1 MQKYTKISD
10 SLLHA
15 GLKIFLEANQSI
27 DQVLLSKQLSN
38 LSNEEKH
45 LIASQIKLYPK
56 ALKKLPSFAAA
67 YCFFTD
73 KALEQASSEP
83 LAKYK
88 STKINGGLVL
98 DLSAG
103 LGADDWAFSSSFQEV
118 IGVDS
123 DTELNALVRKNFE
136 LLGITNVKR
145 VDAKAESYIQ
155 QAPKA
160 DWVYLD
166 ADRRSGGGKAVHLF
180 EGSPDVMSLLKQLPA
195 ITNQVLLKLSPLI
208 DITHLIKNLS
218 NISRIEVVS
227 LYNEV
232 KEVLVFIKFGY
243 AGNIEICASDINR
256 KHEVRSFS
264 ATYPMP
270 ASVATSVSGNYFYEP
285 ALSIIKAGL
294 TAPYAVS
301 CNLNPLQV
309 NGNYLIGE
317 KLIPDFI
324 GRVFQVKKLMPFKK
338 ATVKDYL
345 KITGIA
351 KANIARRDFKADVA
365 ELYTLFD
372 LKEGGDD
379 YLFFTTAANQ
389 EKIFVHGIKPC

>member
-1 MQKYTKISD
+1 LQKYTKISD

-15 GLKIFLEANQSI
+15 GLKIFLETHHSI

-38 LSNEEKH
+38 LSYEDKY
-45 LIASQIKLYPK
+45 LLASQIKLYPK
-56 ALKKLPSFAAA
+56 AIKKLPSFAAA
-67 YCFFTD
+67 YCFFTE

-88 STKINGGLVL
+88 STKITGGLVL

-118 IGVDS
+118 IGVDA
-123 DTELNALVRKNFE
+123 DTDLNILVRKNFE
-136 LLGITNVKR
+136 QLGISNIIR

-155 QAPKA
+155 LAPKA

-166 ADRRSGGGKAVHLF
+166 ADRRNGGGQAVHLF

-243 AGNIEICASDINR
+243 EGNIEICASDINR
-256 KHEVRSFS
+256 KHEVRSFA
-264 ATYPMP
+264 ATYPAP
-270 ASVATSVSGNYFYEP
+270 ATVATGVSGNYFYEP

-294 TAPYAVS
+294 SAPYAIS
-301 CNLNPLQV
+301 CNLQV
-309 NGNYLIGE
+309 LKMNGNYLIGE

-338 ATVKDYL
+338 STVKDYL
-345 KITGIA
+345 KSAGIA

-365 ELYTLFD
+365 ELYALFN
-372 LKEGGDD
+372 LKEGGGD
-379 YLFFTTAANQ
+379 YLFFTTTATH

>member
-27 DQVLLSKQLSN
+27 DQLLLSKQFSTLTSDDKS
-38 LSNEEKH
+38 L
-45 LIASQIKLYPK
+45 LASQIKLYPK

-67 YCFFTD
+67 YCFFSE
-73 KALEQASSEP
+73 KALEQASSEA

-88 STKINGGLVL
+88 STKINGNLLL

-103 LGADDWAFSSSFQEV
+103 LGADDWAFSNTFHQV
-118 IGVDS
+118 IGIDP
-123 DTELNALVRKNFE
+123 DTDLNTLVRKNFE

-145 VDAKAESYIQ
+145 MDDTAETFLQ

-180 EGSPDVMSLLKQLPA
+180 EGSPKVMQLLNTLPQV
-195 ITNQVLLKLSPLI
+195 TNQVLLKLSPLV
-208 DITHLIKNLS
+208 DLTHVMKNIS
-218 NISRIEVVS
+218 GISRIEVVS
-227 LYNEV
+227 LFNEV
-232 KEVLVFIKFGY
+232 KEVLVFLKFNY
-243 AGNIEICASDINR
+243 AGEIEICATDINR
-256 KHEVRSFS
+256 QHKAISFAATHPVR
-264 ATYPMP
+264 
-270 ASVATSVSGNYFYEP
+270 ASVATSNCGHYFYEP

-294 TAPYAVS
+294 TAAYAAS
-301 CNLNPLQV
+301 CGLHPLQV
-309 NGNYLIGE
+309 NGNYLISE
-317 KLIPDFI
+317 KLLPEFV
-324 GRVFQVKKLMPFKK
+324 GRIFQIKQMMPFKK
-338 ATVKDYL
+338 AAVKAYL
-345 KITGIA
+345 SSAGIS

-365 ELYTLFD
+365 SLYNTFN

>member
-1 MQKYTKISD
+1 LQKYTKISD

-15 GLKIFLEANQSI
+15 GLKFFLEANQSI
-27 DQVLLSKQLSN
+27 EQLLLSNQLSN
-38 LSNEEKH
+38 LSTEDKY
-45 LIASQIKLYPK
+45 LLASQIKLYPK

-67 YCFFTD
+67 YCFFSE
-73 KALEQASSEP
+73 KALEQASSEA

-88 STKINGGLVL
+88 STKINGELLL

-103 LGADDWAFSSSFQEV
+103 LGADDWAFSNTFHQV
-118 IGVDS
+118 IGIDP
-123 DTELNALVRKNFE
+123 DTDLNILVRKNFE

-145 VDAKAESYIQ
+145 MDDTAETFLQ

-180 EGSPDVMSLLKQLPA
+180 EGSPNVMQLLDTLPQV
-195 ITNQVLLKLSPLI
+195 TNQVLLKLSPLV
-208 DITHLIKNLS
+208 DLTHVMKNIS
-218 NISRIEVVS
+218 GISRIEVVS

-243 AGNIEICASDINR
+243 LGNIEICATDINR
-256 KHEVRSFS
+256 QHKAISFA
-264 ATYPMP
+264 ATHPVL
-270 ASVATSVSGNYFYEP
+270 ASVATSNCGHYFYEP
-285 ALSIIKAGL
+285 ALSIIKSGL

-317 KLIPDFI
+317 NLIPDFI
-324 GRVFQVKKLMPFKK
+324 GRVFQIKKIMPFKK
-338 ATVKDYL
+338 STVKDYL
-345 KITGIA
+345 KSAGIA
-351 KANIARRDFKADVA
+351 KANIARRDFKADVT
-365 ELYTLFD
+365 ELYSLFN
-372 LKEGGDD
+372 LKEGGDE

-389 EKIFVHGIKPC
+389 EKIFVHGIRPC